1 MKAGL
6 ENLRVV
12 LVAVRNS
19 LNIGAV
25 ARAMSNFGAKQLR
38 VVNPY
43 EAAWREAKSAVGAAD
58 LLARAEECV
67 AVAEAVADCSLVVG
81 TTAVGNRELRQPLWS
96 LPEAGPAIRE
106 RLKTSN
112 VALLFGSEKWGLS
125 NESLSYCHWL
135 LRIPTRE
142 EHRSMNLGQAV
153 AVCLYELGGELAP
166 KAPTTAR
173 RRKVGGKKRALRM
186 TSHGSQ
192 KKDGAEA
199 PSRPRSTGGT
209 RPGEGGPARMETV
222 ERIGEAW
229 LRALEKSG
237 YVAPRGKATAE
248 EKLRRMLCRFALQEG
263 DAEVFLGMVKKVLW
277 KLEEGKK

>member
-1 MKAGL
+1 MRRGM
-6 ENLRVV
+6 ENLQVV

-25 ARAMSNFGAKQLR
+25 ARAMSNFGAMQLR
-38 VVNPY
+38 VVNPF
-43 EAAWREAKSAVGAAD
+43 EEAWREAKSAVGAAD
-58 LLARAEECV
+58 LLARAEECA

-81 TTAVGNRELRQPLWS
+81 TTAVGNRQVRQPLRS
-96 LPEAGPAIRE
+96 LPEAGPVIRE
-106 RLKTSN
+106 RLEKSK

-153 AVCLYELGGELAP
+153 AVCLYELGSDRSATETP
-166 KAPTTAR
+166 RAR
-173 RRKVGGKKRALRM
+173 REEVEDSKLKIQRRGKKRRVAVE
-186 TSHGSQ
+186 SV
-192 KKDGAEA
+192 
-199 PSRPRSTGGT
+199 
-209 RPGEGGPARMETV
+209 EGRVPAKMETV

-229 LRALEKSG
+229 LRALEESG

-248 EKLRRMLCRFALQEG
+248 EKLRRMLRRFALEEG

-277 KLEEGKK
+277 KMEEGGGDEE

>member
-6 ENLRVV
+6 ENLLVV
-12 LVAVRNS
+12 LVTVRNS

-25 ARAMSNFGAKQLR
+25 ARAMSNFGAMQLR

-58 LLARAEECV
+58 LLARAEEC
-67 AVAEAVADCSLVVG
+67 ATVAEAVADCSLVVG
-81 TTAVGNRELRQPLWS
+81 TTAVGNRELRQPLRS
-96 LPEAGPAIRE
+96 LPEAGPVIRE

-153 AVCLYELGGELAP
+153 AVCLYELGGELAT
-166 KAPTTAR
+166 KAPNTAR
-173 RRKVGGKKRALRM
+173 RRKVGGKKQALRAA
-186 TSHGSQ
+186 SHGSR
-192 KKDGAEA
+192 KKDDAEV
-199 PSRPRSTGGT
+199 PSRPRSTVGT
-209 RPGEGGPARMETV
+209 RSGEAVPARMETL

-237 YVAPRGKATAE
+237 YVAQRGKATAE
-248 EKLRRMLCRFALQEG
+248 EKLRRMLRRFALEEG

-277 KLEEGKK
+277 KLEEGKQ

>member
-1 MKAGL
+1 MRSGM

-25 ARAMSNFGAKQLR
+25 ARAMSNFGAMQLR

-43 EAAWREAKSAVGAAD
+43 EVAWREAKSAVGAAD
-58 LLARAEECV
+58 LLARAEEC
-67 AVAEAVADCSLVVG
+67 ATVAEAVADCSLVVG
-81 TTAVGNRELRQPLWS
+81 TTAVGNREVRQPLWS
-96 LPEAGPAIRE
+96 LPEAGPVIRE
-106 RLKTSN
+106 RLDKSK

-153 AVCLYELGGELAP
+153 AVCLYELGRDRSA
-166 KAPTTAR
+166 TQTRRAR
-173 RRKVGGKKRALRM
+173 RGEEVEGSKFKVQGRGKKRRVA
-186 TSHGSQ
+186 GDAVEE
-192 KKDGAEA
+192 KV
-199 PSRPRSTGGT
+199 
-209 RPGEGGPARMETV
+209 PAKMETV

-229 LRALEKSG
+229 LRALEESG

-248 EKLRRMLCRFALQEG
+248 EKLRRMLRRFALEKG

-277 KLEEGKK
+277 KMEERGGDEE

>member
-1 MKAGL
+1 
-6 ENLRVV
+6 LRVV

-58 LLARAEECV
+58 LLARAEEC
-67 AVAEAVADCSLVVG
+67 ATVAEAVADCSLVVG
-81 TTAVGNRELRQPLWS
+81 TTAVGNRELRQPLRS
-96 LPEAGPAIRE
+96 LPEAGPVIRE

-153 AVCLYELGGELAP
+153 AVCLYELGGELAT
-166 KAPTTAR
+166 KAPNTAR
-173 RRKVGGKKRALRM
+173 RRK
-186 TSHGSQ
+186 
-192 KKDGAEA
+192 DDAEV
-199 PSRPRSTGGT
+199 PSRPRSTVGT
-209 RPGEGGPARMETV
+209 RSGEAVPARMETL

-237 YVAPRGKATAE
+237 YVAQRGKATAE
-248 EKLRRMLCRFALQEG
+248 EKLRRMLRRFALEEG

-277 KLEEGKK
+277 KLEEGKQ